1 MIVINNEKAIE
12 IAKEKIRAIREPK
25 FKQLDLDFQRALET
39 GSDTTLIVQEKQKLR
54 DLTDLANNKTVEELL
69 VILKELENETES
81 SNES

>member
-39 GSDTTLIVQEKQKLR
+39 GSDTTLIVQEKQRLR
-54 DLTDLANNKTVEELL
+54 DLTDLANNKTGEELL
-69 VILKELENETES
+69 VILKELENA
-81 SNES
+81 N

>member
-1 MIVINNEKAIE
+1 MIVINNDKAIE

-54 DLTDLANNKTVEELL
+54 DLTDTVNGKTVEELV
-69 VILKELENETES
+69 VILNELGDN
-81 SNES
+81 